1 MILKKLLKMVVPVL
15 ALSVFAEL
23 ETSAEQVKRLDFTG
37 STKTEKIVITISNKQ
52 QTLEYFTPSR
62 DIKYSILD
70 YDVQINEVQETK
82 TLTATIL
89 DPIFNTAYE
98 VLLYVNQSYS
108 DIRIGKKR
116 ITISQISDFRIQE

>member
-98 VLLYVNQSYS
+98 VLLYVNKSYS

>member
-37 STKTEKIVITISNKQ
+37 STRTEKIVITISNKQ

-70 YDVQINEVQETK
+70 YDVQVNEAQETK
-82 TLTATIL
+82 TVTATIL

>member
-15 ALSVFAEL
+15 ALSVFAGL

-37 STKTEKIVITISNKQ
+37 STRTEKIVITISNKQ

-70 YDVQINEVQETK
+70 YDVQVNEAQETK
-82 TLTATIL
+82 TVTATIL

>member
-1 MILKKLLKMVVPVL
+1 MVVPVL
-15 ALSVFAEL
+15 ALSVFAGL

-37 STKTEKIVITISNKQ
+37 STRTEKIVITISNKQ

-70 YDVQINEVQETK
+70 YDVQVNEAQETK
-82 TLTATIL
+82 TVTATIL